1 MLKLWYITFMKAMA
15 LFLTVIITLFA
26 GCKSVPELEI
36 PEAIEEV
43 EETNI
48 LTQDEIDIID
58 EVINYLIVNE
68 LRLQKEDLQVCIYG
82 TFYVY
87 KSRYTDSYEDDLINS
102 GNYLKNNLT
111 IDERIISS
119 YIKRNMKRRTIDRS
133 AEFKSDFFWQGEP
146 YEKEYFRVIFSN
158 IGFNDN
164 NTEALIYVYV
174 DLPTWKFAEYVYL
187 RKVNGNWRYNRVISR
202 A

>member
-1 MLKLWYITFMKAMA
+1 MKVTV
-15 LFLTVIITLFA
+15 LFLTVVITLFA
-26 GCKSVPELEI
+26 GCKSVPE
-36 PEAIEEV
+36 PEAIEEA

-58 EVINYLIVNE
+58 EVINYIIVNE
-68 LRLQKEDLQVCIYG
+68 LRLQKEDLQVCIYD
-82 TFYVY
+82 TFYVF
-87 KSRYTDSYEDDLINS
+87 KSRYTDSYENDLINS
-102 GNYLKNNLT
+102 ENYLKNNLT

-119 YIKRNMKRRTIDRS
+119 YIRRNMKRRTIDRS

-174 DLPTWKFAEYVYL
+174 DLPTFKFAEYVYL
-187 RKVNGNWRYNRVISR
+187 RKVNGNWRYNKVISR